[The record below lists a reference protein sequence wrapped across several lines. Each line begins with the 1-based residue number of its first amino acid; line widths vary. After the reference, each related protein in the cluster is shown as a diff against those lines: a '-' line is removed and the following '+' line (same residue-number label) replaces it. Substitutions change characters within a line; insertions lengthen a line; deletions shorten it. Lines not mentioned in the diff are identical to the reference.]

1 MSIKKRILLSNVI
14 MILLV
19 IAFML
24 IFLFFMIEIYTQD
37 YLQPSPEDIYSN
49 QADTYSLSE
58 LQVVVEDVSQSLI
71 SYDGDITAAENY
83 VSIKKFLDK
92 THTSLI
98 VLKDSTITYLSEN
111 CTQEEASAIVSSYGL
126 DFITSEPSTMLFS
139 EGDAMLC
146 MTTVQLK
153 DDSNA
158 TMFFANNSADFRG
171 STSGLSL
178 FSKFENARIVNS
190 LKMLAITGVGIM
202 VLINLVIVFVIA
214 RSILKPL
221 NLLKEGT
228 KMISEGN
235 LDFEINYNGDDEITE
250 VIDNFEDMRRKLSI
264 SMDQQKRYEESR
276 KELIAGISH
285 DLSTPLT
292 SIKGYVSGLMDG
304 VADSPEKQEKYLK
317 TIYNT
322 AEDMDRLVSEL
333 FLFSK
338 LDLDKV
344 PFNFERIDIGDFLS
358 SCCEEMKFTFEKDK
372 LVISYTDRLEQPQN
386 VFLDRN
392 QFGRVLLNIARN
404 SVKYKKEEVASLHV
418 DLSMLPQE
426 GDDNGNGG
434 LRMVRIVLQ
443 DNGIGVPPELTGKI
457 FESFY
462 REDTARTNPASGSG
476 LGLAIAKQIVNRHC
490 GVISAESAVGQGL
503 SILIDLPIAEEK
515 PGEEGDRKQ

>member
-1 MSIKKRILLSNVI
+1 MSIKKRILLSNII

-19 IAFML
+19 IVFML
-24 IFLFFMIEIYTQD
+24 MFLFFMIKIYTED
-37 YLQPSPEDIYSN
+37 YLQPSPEDVYSN

-58 LQVVVEDVSQSLI
+58 LQVVVEDVSSSLVT
-71 SYDGDITAAENY
+71 YNGDITAADNY
-83 VSIKKFLDK
+83 VSVRQFLKK
-92 THTSLI
+92 TNTTLI
-98 VLKDSTITYLSEN
+98 VTKDKKIVYISDD
-111 CTQEEASAIVSSYGL
+111 CTAKEASAIVTGYGL
-126 DFITSEPSTMLFS
+126 DYITDEPSTLLFS
-139 EGDAMLC
+139 EGDTMVC
-146 MTTVQLK
+146 ITTVKLEEGG
-153 DDSNA
+153 NA
-158 TMFFANNSADFRG
+158 TMFFTNSSADFKG
-171 STSGLSL
+171 SNSGFSV

-190 LKMLAITGVGIM
+190 LKMLAITGIGIM
-202 VLINLVIVFVIA
+202 VLINLIIVFVIA

-221 NLLKEGT
+221 DLLKKGT
-228 KMISEGN
+228 RMISEGN

-250 VIDNFEDMRRKLSI
+250 VIDNFEDMRRKLSL
-264 SMDQQKRYEESR
+264 SVEQQKHYEESR

-304 VADSPEKQEKYLK
+304 VADSPEKRDKYLK

-344 PFNFERIDIGDFLS
+344 PFNFERIDIGEFLS

-372 LVISYTDRLEQPQN
+372 LVISFTDRLEMPQM

-392 QFGRVLLNIARN
+392 QFGRVLINIARN
-404 SVKYKKEEVASLHV
+404 SVKYKKEDVASLHM
-418 DLSMLPQE
+418 DLSLLPSE
-426 GDDNGNGG
+426 NDGAESGG
-434 LRMVRIVLQ
+434 IRMVRIVLK

-462 REDTARTNPASGSG
+462 RRDTARSNPSSGSG

-490 GVISAESAVGQGL
+490 GVISAESVAGQGL
-503 SILIDLPIAEEK
+503 SIIIDLPIADEI
-515 PGEEGDRKQ
+515 PDEGGNRQ

>member
-1 MSIKKRILLSNVI
+1 MSIKKRILFSNVI

-19 IAFML
+19 MAFML
-24 IFLFFMIEIYTQD
+24 IFLFFMIRIYTED
-37 YLQPSPEDIYSN
+37 YLQPSPEEIYSN
-49 QADTYSLSE
+49 QNDTYSLSE

-71 SYDGDITAAENY
+71 SYNGDITAADNY
-83 VSIKKFLDK
+83 VSVRKFLDK
-92 THTSLI
+92 TNTSLI
-98 VLKDSTITYLSEN
+98 VLKGNRIVYTSDDLTNEK
-111 CTQEEASAIVSSYGL
+111 AAAIVTDYGL
-126 DFITSEPSTMLFS
+126 EFITSEPSTLLFS
-139 EGDAMLC
+139 EGDAMVC
-146 MTTVQLK
+146 MTTVQLQ
-153 DDSNA
+153 DQENA
-158 TMFFANNSADFRG
+158 TLFFTNSSADFNG
-171 STSGLSL
+171 GNSGFRV

-190 LKMLAITGVGIM
+190 LKMLAIMGIGIM

-221 NLLKEGT
+221 ELLKKGT

-250 VIDNFEDMRRKLSI
+250 VIDNFEDMRRKLSL
-264 SMDQQKRYEESR
+264 SMEQQRHYEESR

-304 VADSPEKQEKYLK
+304 VADSPEKREKYLK

-338 LDLDKV
+338 LDVDKV
-344 PFNFERIDIGDFLS
+344 PFNFERVDIGEFLS

-372 LVISYTDRLEQPQN
+372 LVISFTDRLTAPQY

-404 SVKYKKEEVASLHV
+404 SVKYKKEDVASLHV
-418 DLSMLPQE
+418 DLSLLPQE
-426 GDDNGNGG
+426 DEKGGNSE

-462 REDTARTNPASGSG
+462 RRDTARSNPASGSG

-490 GVISAESAVGQGL
+490 GTISAESMVGQGL
-503 SILIDLPIAEEK
+503 SILIDLPIAGENAEEK
-515 PGEEGDRKQ
+515 GERNQ